1 MLKAPVPL
9 TARAGILIAGEISVI
24 VPPPLGLVAT
34 CMKLLNEAP
43 VLLEPIFLI
52 VVLNTV
58 GESCVAVCG
67 EIESVIVRSGAV
79 NVAETVQAPVI
90 APVVYVVPDNEPPQP
105 VAEAVYPAFGVTV
118 KVVLEP

>member
-1 MLKAPVPL
+1 M
-9 TARAGILIAGEISVI
+9 GETD
-24 VPPPLGLVAT
+24 PT
-34 CMKLLNEAP
+34 
-43 VLLEPIFLI
+43 
-52 VVLNTV
+52 T
-58 GESCVAVCG
+58 
-67 EIESVIVRSGAV
+67 VRSGEV

>member
-1 MLKAPVPL
+1 MTDLE
-9 TARAGILIAGEISVI
+9 AGEI
-24 VPPPLGLVAT
+24 VPPAPA
-34 CMKLLNEAP
+34 EAVTVY
-43 VLLEPIFLI
+43 VL
-52 VVLNTV
+52 T
-58 GESCVAVCG
+58 A
-67 EIESVIVRSGAV
+67 

>member
-1 MLKAPVPL
+1 MPL

>member
-1 MLKAPVPL
+1 MTVYVL
-9 TARAGILIAGEISVI
+9 TE
-24 VPPPLGLVAT
+24 
-34 CMKLLNEAP
+34 
-43 VLLEPIFLI
+43 
-52 VVLNTV
+52 
-58 GESCVAVCG
+58 
-67 EIESVIVRSGAV
+67 